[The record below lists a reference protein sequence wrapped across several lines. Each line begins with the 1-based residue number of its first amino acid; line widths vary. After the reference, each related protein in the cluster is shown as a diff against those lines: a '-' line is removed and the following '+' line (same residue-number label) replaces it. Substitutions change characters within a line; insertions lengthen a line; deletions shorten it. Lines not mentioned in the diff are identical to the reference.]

1 MLFAMNDIFVSYFP
15 ILLYI
20 FNFLMIVPRI
30 ELPAEY

>member
-1 MLFAMNDIFVSYFP
+1 MSFAMNDIFVSSFP

-20 FNFLMIVPRI
+20 FNFLMIVPWI